1 MNGWDGW
8 MDGKLHEKRPQRP
21 LLYVMV
27 EIHHKKTFSYII
39 YYRISKT
46 FDKFMMI
53 SIIKLKCFQINL
65 MLEFLCV

>member
-1 MNGWDGW
+1 
-8 MDGKLHEKRPQRP
+8 
-21 LLYVMV
+21 MV